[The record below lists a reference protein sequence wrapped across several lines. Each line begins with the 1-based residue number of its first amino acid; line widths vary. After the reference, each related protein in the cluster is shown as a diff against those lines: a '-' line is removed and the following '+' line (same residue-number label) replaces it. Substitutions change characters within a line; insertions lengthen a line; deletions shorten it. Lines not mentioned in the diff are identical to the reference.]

1 MEVVHRGLDDGEFVH
16 VVSGFVRRG
25 PPRHAD
31 GQALQ
36 HSHWAQDRV
45 HVVERL
51 LSIGTVK

>member
-1 MEVVHRGLDDGEFVH
+1 MEVVHRGLNAGEFVH

-36 HSHWAQDRV
+36 HSHWAQDRI

-51 LSIGTVK
+51 LSVGTVK